1 VDKLFEAFVQTDSG
15 KKSQM
20 GTGLGLV
27 ISQQFAQF
35 MGSHISIRSTLNKG
49 TIFEFDLTVE
59 EPIDQQSS
67 KLKQVDYKDHDLL
80 LSQIDSEE
88 PIQAIAANEQKG
100 IDKDISPLRIL
111 LVEDNTFNQMI
122 ALRLLA
128 KLGYHADCA
137 VNGLEVL
144 ATLEHQEYDVIL
156 MDLQMPVMDGL
167 EATRR
172 IRLLEK
178 QTQAKNKVK
187 IIAMTANAMAEDRE
201 KCMLLGMDDFISK
214 PVRIEYLAEILKNIS
229 SESNQKKIDP

>member
-1 VDKLFEAFVQTDSG
+1 
-15 KKSQM
+15 
-20 GTGLGLV
+20 
-27 ISQQFAQF
+27 
-35 MGSHISIRSTLNKG
+35 
-49 TIFEFDLTVE
+49 
-59 EPIDQQSS
+59 
-67 KLKQVDYKDHDLL
+67 
-80 LSQIDSEE
+80 
-88 PIQAIAANEQKG
+88 
-100 IDKDISPLRIL
+100 
-111 LVEDNTFNQMI
+111 
-122 ALRLLA
+122 
-128 KLGYHADCA
+128 
-137 VNGLEVL
+137 
-144 ATLEHQEYDVIL
+144 